1 MFRTATNGINLQ
13 TQLNFQEYLLIRELF
28 TMKRKRTKNE
38 SKFAVLI
45 GQQEVIFLLL
55 AQPLLEE
62 TLQQSKTLIELP
74 KGLSLCITPIH
85 YSISAHRPLANRRQ
99 WL

>member
-38 SKFAVLI
+38 SKFAVLM
-45 GQQEVIFLLL
+45 VNRKSFFSFWLNHSLRKL
-55 AQPLLEE
+55 C
-62 TLQQSKTLIELP
+62 SNP
-74 KGLSLCITPIH
+74 KL
-85 YSISAHRPLANRRQ
+85 
-99 WL
+99 